1 MKDSKEIMVSVDSK
15 ETRIARV
22 SQKRLI
28 ELNIERKKNRLIS
41 GNIYKGRVTNI
52 LKNIQSAFVDIHEN
66 ENGFIHISDVIENSQ
81 KLQEMFEI
89 DFDFKGEKAVEDGDI
104 SSHFKVDQYILVQV
118 VKDPIG
124 SKGAR
129 LTSNISIA
137 GRYLVLLPNSPLR
150 GVSRKIKEQ
159 PVRNRL
165 KEIIEKFELPSKMGL
180 ICRTASTKAT
190 VEQLIDEVRELI
202 DTFDEIIEN
211 YHKSKGPTCL
221 YRESDITKKVL
232 LTAMDK
238 GYERVLIDHYPTFNE
253 LKKLYSKHPEHQNLK
268 VEYYRNKLPMFE
280 RFGVDKEIEKALK
293 RKLWLQS
300 GAYLYFDRTEAMQ
313 TIDVNSGRSTSDLS
327 TKDVEEALVQINKDA
342 ALEIARQLRIRN
354 VGGLIVID
362 FIDMR
367 SRRNQKRVLETLKDA
382 LMEDSAKC
390 TVLGMSEFGL
400 VEMTRQRNKESLTQT
415 LMCPCPYCG
424 GQGTIQSHETA
435 SIELERAIKKLV
447 LEGVKGSIE
456 VIVHPDLDRYLEG
469 EDKEF
474 LDKLAKKESI
484 KLIFKTNNEL
494 HLNDFHLSTPKGSMS
509 ANKR

>member
-202 DTFDEIIEN
+202 DTLM
-211 YHKSKGPTCL
+211 KS
-221 YRESDITKKVL
+221 
-232 LTAMDK
+232 
-238 GYERVLIDHYPTFNE
+238 
-253 LKKLYSKHPEHQNLK
+253 LK
-268 VEYYRNKLPMFE
+268 
-280 RFGVDKEIEKALK
+280 
-293 RKLWLQS
+293 
-300 GAYLYFDRTEAMQ
+300 T
-313 TIDVNSGRSTSDLS
+313 TI
-327 TKDVEEALVQINKDA
+327 
-342 ALEIARQLRIRN
+342 
-354 VGGLIVID
+354 
-362 FIDMR
+362 
-367 SRRNQKRVLETLKDA
+367 NQKGQPV
-382 LMEDSAKC
+382 
-390 TVLGMSEFGL
+390 FI
-400 VEMTRQRNKESLTQT
+400 ESLTSQ
-415 LMCPCPYCG
+415 
-424 GQGTIQSHETA
+424 
-435 SIELERAIKKLV
+435 KKC
-447 LEGVKGSIE
+447 
-456 VIVHPDLDRYLEG
+456 
-469 EDKEF
+469 F
-474 LDKLAKKESI
+474 
-484 KLIFKTNNEL
+484 
-494 HLNDFHLSTPKGSMS
+494 
-509 ANKR
+509 

>member
-15 ETRIARV
+15 ETRIARMN
-22 SQKRLI
+22 QKKLI

-41 GNIYKGRVTNI
+41 GNIYKGKVTNI
-52 LKNIQSAFVDIHEN
+52 LKNIQSAFVDINEN

-104 SSHFKVDQYILVQV
+104 SSHFKLDQYILVQV

-190 VEQLIDEVRELI
+190 TDQLIDEVRELI
-202 DTFDEIIEN
+202 NTFDEIIEN
-211 YHKSKGPTCL
+211 YHKAKSSTCL

-238 GYERVLIDHYPTFNE
+238 GYERILVDHYPTYNE
-253 LKKLYSKHPEHQNLK
+253 LKKLYSRHSDHQVLK
-268 VEYYRNKLPMFE
+268 IEYYRDKLSMFE

-293 RKLWLQS
+293 RKIWLQS

-313 TIDVNSGRSTSDLS
+313 TVDVNSGRSTSDIE

-367 SRRNQKRVLETLKDA
+367 
-382 LMEDSAKC
+382 
-390 TVLGMSEFGL
+390 
-400 VEMTRQRNKESLTQT
+400 
-415 LMCPCPYCG
+415 
-424 GQGTIQSHETA
+424 
-435 SIELERAIKKLV
+435 
-447 LEGVKGSIE
+447 
-456 VIVHPDLDRYLEG
+456 DR
-469 EDKEF
+469 K
-474 LDKLAKKESI
+474 SVV
-484 KLIFKTNNEL
+484 
-494 HLNDFHLSTPKGSMS
+494 
-509 ANKR
+509 

>member
-1 MKDSKEIMVSVDSK
+1 
-15 ETRIARV
+15 
-22 SQKRLI
+22 
-28 ELNIERKKNRLIS
+28 
-41 GNIYKGRVTNI
+41 
-52 LKNIQSAFVDIHEN
+52 
-66 ENGFIHISDVIENSQ
+66 
-81 KLQEMFEI
+81 
-89 DFDFKGEKAVEDGDI
+89 
-104 SSHFKVDQYILVQV
+104 
-118 VKDPIG
+118 
-124 SKGAR
+124 
-129 LTSNISIA
+129 
-137 GRYLVLLPNSPLR
+137 
-150 GVSRKIKEQ
+150 
-159 PVRNRL
+159 
-165 KEIIEKFELPSKMGL
+165 
-180 ICRTASTKAT
+180 
-190 VEQLIDEVRELI
+190 
-202 DTFDEIIEN
+202 
-211 YHKSKGPTCL
+211 
-221 YRESDITKKVL
+221 
-232 LTAMDK
+232 
-238 GYERVLIDHYPTFNE
+238 
-253 LKKLYSKHPEHQNLK
+253 
-268 VEYYRNKLPMFE
+268 MFE

-313 TIDVNSGRSTSDLS
+313 TIDVNSGRSTSDLG

-447 LEGVKGSIE
+447 LEGVKGSVE
-456 VIVHPDLDRYLEG
+456 VIVHPELDRYLEG

-474 LDKLAKKESI
+474 LDKMAKKESI

-494 HLNDFHLSTPKGSMS
+494 HLNDFHLATPKGSMS

>member
-15 ETRIARV
+15 ETRVARM
-22 SQKRLI
+22 SQKRLT
-28 ELNIERKKNRLIS
+28 ELSIERKKNRLIS
-41 GNIYKGRVTNI
+41 GNIYKGKVTNI
-52 LKNIQSAFVDIHEN
+52 LKNIQSAFIDINEK
-66 ENGFIHISDVIENSQ
+66 ENGFIHVSDAVQNSQ

-89 DFDFKGEKAVEDGDI
+89 DFDFKGEKAVETGDI

-129 LTSNISIA
+129 LTSNVSIA

-165 KEIIEKFELPSKMGL
+165 KEIIERFELPSKMGL
-180 ICRTASTKAT
+180 ICRTASIKAT
-190 VEQLIDEVRELI
+190 TDQLIDEVRELI
-202 DTFDEIIEN
+202 HTFDDLIEN
-211 YHKSKGPTCL
+211 YHKAKGPTCL

-238 GYERVLIDHYPTFNE
+238 GFERILTDHLATFNE
-253 LKKLYSKHPEHQNLK
+253 LKKLYIKHADHSNLK
-268 VEYYRNKLPMFE
+268 IEFYRDKTPMFE

-300 GAYLYFDRTEAMQ
+300 GAYLFFDRTEAMQ
-313 TIDVNSGRSTSDLS
+313 TVDVNSGRSTSDLG

-342 ALEIARQLRIRN
+342 AVEIARQLRIRN

-367 SRRNQKRVLETLKDA
+367 SRKNQKRVLETLKEA
-382 LMEDSAKC
+382 LMDDSAKC

-400 VEMTRQRNKESLTQT
+400 VEMTRQRNKESLIQT

-447 LEGVKGSIE
+447 MDGVKGSVE
-456 VIVHPDLDRYLEG
+456 VTVHPELDRYLDG
-469 EDKEF
+469 DDKDF
-474 LDKLAKKESI
+474 LDKLTKKEAI
-484 KLIFKTNNEL
+484 KLIFKTSPEL
-494 HLNDFHLSTPKGSMS
+494 HLNDFHLVTPKGTTC